1 ASCWTKPAVVTGAGL
16 RPDQSGKPFGNQDL
30 SRRLSRDNRSV
41 AAHRC
46 DLKQGSGNIH
56 KSTQM
61 SKRIPQDARTAQRT
75 YGGRIY
81 NAQAV
86 VDSAEQI
93 IVAAETT
100 NAANDKEQAVP
111 MAQAALDNLNA
122 AGIEQP
128 KAADGT
134 PTPIPNT
141 ADTGYFSKEAVEEL
155 EKMGID
161 PHIATGRQKHHE
173 APVPPEAAAPSA
185 EAAGLTHHFFRAY
198 APLFPAFL
206 RVYHGN

>member
-81 NAQAV
+81 TYDYN
-86 VDSAEQI
+86 
-93 IVAAETT
+93 
-100 NAANDKEQAVP
+100 
-111 MAQAALDNLNA
+111 
-122 AGIEQP
+122 G
-128 KAADGT
+128 G
-134 PTPIPNT
+134 
-141 ADTGYFSKEAVEEL
+141 GYFHINYSFTIALL
-155 EKMGID
+155 EDFSIEV
-161 PHIATGRQKHHE
+161 ALTG
-173 APVPPEAAAPSA
+173 
-185 EAAGLTHHFFRAY
+185 T
-198 APLFPAFL
+198 
-206 RVYHGN
+206 